1 MLSREDLRSYQKRGV
16 RFIKENRRAGLL
28 EDMGLGKTIQVLT
41 AVADML
47 KAGVINRVLVVAPL
61 RPVQSVWR
69 QEARKW
75 QHTRHLTFKLITGNE
90 RQRLVALDSKNQVHL
105 TNVDNLRWLLRV
117 LSSRIRKNGWPYDM
131 LVIDES
137 SMFKT
142 PSAKRFTALRHRL
155 RHFDRRVIMTGTP
168 TPKGLLNLWSQMF
181 ILDNGAR
188 LGPTVERYKAQFFHS
203 SGFMGRKLSPDDGAE
218 EQVLEKISPIILTL
232 RAEDWLDLPE
242 VIEQNVYVDL
252 PPRARAQYD
261 YLEKEM
267 FLELDSGIAQVL
279 NAASLSSKC
288 WQFANGALILEDNAG
303 EKTWQAVHD
312 AKLQALEEILDGVGG
327 NVLVSYWF
335 QHDLL
340 RLKAA
345 YPKAPNLSGVTG
357 RAYEKLENEWNAG
370 KHPLAFIHPASAG
383 HGANLQ
389 HGGNTMVFFSQLWSR
404 ELFAQVRE
412 RMGASRQMGLRD
424 HVMYKYIIARDTVD
438 EVMMAVQRSREV
450 NERRYIKM
458 LRDYH
463 DVKERLA

>member
-1 MLSREDLRSYQKRGV
+1 MLSRSDLRTYQRRGV
-16 RFIKENRRAGLL
+16 RFIKNNRRAGLL

-41 AVADML
+41 AAADML
-47 KAGVINRVLVVAPL
+47 DAGVVTRILVVAPL
-61 RPVQSVWR
+61 RPVQTVWR

-75 QHTRHLTFKLITGNE
+75 EHTRHLTFKLITGSE
-90 RQRLVALDSKNQVHL
+90 RQRLTALDSKNQIHL
-105 TNVDNLRWLLRV
+105 INVDNLRWLLRV
-117 LSSRIRKNGWPYDM
+117 LSSRKGQWPYDM

-142 PSAKRFTALRHRL
+142 PSAKRFISLRHRL
-155 RHFDRRVIMTGTP
+155 KHFDRRVIMTGTP

-188 LGPTVERYKAQFFHS
+188 LGPTVERYKARFFHA
-203 SGFMGRKLSPDDGAE
+203 SGFMGRKLSPDEGAE
-218 EQVLEKISPIILTL
+218 EKVLQTISPIILTL

-242 VIEQNVYVDL
+242 VIEQTVYVDL
-252 PPRARAQYD
+252 PPRARAQYEQ
-261 YLEKEM
+261 LESEM
-267 FLELDSGIAQVL
+267 FLELESGTAQVL

-288 WQFANGALILEDNAG
+288 WQMANGALILEDDAG

-312 AKLQALEEILDGVGG
+312 AKLQALEEILEGTGG

-335 QHDLL
+335 KHDLL

-345 YPKAPNLSGVTG
+345 YPKAPNLSGVKG
-357 RAYEKLENEWNAG
+357 KAYEKLEREWNAG

-424 HVMYKYIIARDTVD
+424 NVFYKYIIARDTVD
-438 EVMMAVQRSREV
+438 EVMLAVQRAREV
-450 NERRYIKM
+450 SERRYIKM